1 MAGLTNI
8 QLTTPG
14 QLDVDIVR
22 NNVKSISDNSTSYKF
37 LDKIINDE
45 VIAEKFQ
52 KFLAENQLS
61 SHVWALGK
69 K

>member
-1 MAGLTNI
+1 MTNI

-22 NNVKSISDNSTSYKF
+22 NNVKSISDNTTSYKF
-37 LDKIINDE
+37 LNKIINDE
-45 VIAEKFQ
+45 IIAENFQ

-61 SHVWALGK
+61 SHVWVIGEK
-69 K
+69 